1 MLLTC
6 RFSPN
11 ASRPRHRS
19 PTYSNYIRDGAVIP
33 LTVGG
38 QVARRWVAHGEGKR
52 AAVQE
57 GVGAEVRVDVRVHFS
72 SLQVG
77 DERVGCA
84 FFLSSSCLRRGSYP
98 LIGQRLESGSRVDSI
113 EIGGLVLQFFRLPP
127 LPRIPSSQESGR
139 VPPRLTPRL
148 LAQDDTL

>member
-6 RFSPN
+6 RFSTN
-11 ASRPRHRS
+11 ASRPCHRS
-19 PTYSNYIRDGAVIP
+19 PTYLNYIRDGVVIP

-52 AAVQE
+52 AAAQE
-57 GVGAEVRVDVRVHFS
+57 GVGAEVKVDHFS

-84 FFLSSSCLRRGSYP
+84 FFFL
-98 LIGQRLESGSRVDSI
+98 
-113 EIGGLVLQFFRLPP
+113 
-127 LPRIPSSQESGR
+127 
-139 VPPRLTPRL
+139 L
-148 LAQDDTL
+148 LACGGGAIP

>member
-19 PTYSNYIRDGAVIP
+19 PSYSNYISGGAVIP
-33 LTVGG
+33 LRVEG
-38 QVARRWVAHGEGKR
+38 QVARRWAAHGEGKR
-52 AAVQE
+52 AAAQE

-84 FFLSSSCLRRGSYP
+84 FFLSSSCLRRGCYS
-98 LIGQRLESGSRVDSI
+98 LICQRLESGSKVDSI
-113 EIGGLVLQFFRLPP
+113 EIGGARIAVLQASTTARNS
-127 LPRIPSSQESGR
+127 IKSR
-139 VPPRLTPRL
+139 VWASAT
-148 LAQDDTL
+148 AAY

>member
-11 ASRPRHRS
+11 ASQPRHCS
-19 PTYSNYIRDGAVIP
+19 PSYSNYIRDGAVIP

-52 AAVQE
+52 AAAQE
-57 GVGAEVRVDVRVHFS
+57 GVGAEVKVDHFS

-84 FFLSSSCLRRGSYP
+84 FFFLLLACGGGELSPNWSVFGKRVKGRLYRNRGARIAVLQTSTTARNSIKSRVWASATTAYATF
-98 LIGQRLESGSRVDSI
+98 IGSR
-113 EIGGLVLQFFRLPP
+113 
-127 LPRIPSSQESGR
+127 
-139 VPPRLTPRL
+139 
-148 LAQDDTL
+148 